1 MHGEKNGGKEMA
13 KKLKAETTAEKIKSF
28 FKKKP
33 CECHP
38 VLKEYDKCPVC
49 HKSERHGRIFALS
62 MVILGVLV
70 AVSWLTPYTRDKIE
84 TVRNSNRCDLRYLTK
99 RAKSGNIPAQ
109 MELVRRYT
117 TECFSIAFST
127 KHKNYWLHKSAQ
139 EGNYA
144 PAQYQLAILYS
155 IGEGVP
161 RNYKEGMKWLKF
173 SAEQEYMPAQYE
185 LAKTYKKGSL
195 FVKSNPQKFLFW
207 LTKAGHNGSDRAAEE
222 LGYLF
227 EKGIFVSQ
235 SDIEA
240 YKWYS
245 LSTNK
250 DSYKL
255 DMLELKMTKKEIE
268 QAQREASAL
277 YKVVFKKINEK

>member
-1 MHGEKNGGKEMA
+1 MA
-13 KKLKAETTAEKIKSF
+13 KKLKTESVTSTKEKVKSF

-38 VLKEYDKCPVC
+38 ILEKHEKCHVC
-49 HKSERHGRIFALS
+49 HRTEKHGRIFALFL
-62 MVILGVLV
+62 ITLGVLI
-70 AVSWLTPYTRDKIE
+70 AVSWLTPYTRDRIE
-84 TVRNSNRCDLRYLTK
+84 TIRNTDRCDLRYLTK
-99 RAKSGNIPAQ
+99 RSKSGNVAAQ
-109 MELVRRYT
+109 MELARRYT
-117 TECFSIAFST
+117 TECFSLAFST
-127 KHKNYWLHKSAQ
+127 KHKNYWLHKAAQ
-139 EGNYA
+139 EGNYP

-185 LAKTYKKGSL
+185 LAKNYKKGSL
-195 FVKSNPQKFLFW
+195 FVKADSQKFLLW

-235 SDIEA
+235 SNIEA

-250 DSYKL
+250 DAHKL
-255 DMLELKMTKKEIE
+255 DMLELKMSKKEIE

-277 YKVVFKKINEK
+277 YKLVFKKINEK